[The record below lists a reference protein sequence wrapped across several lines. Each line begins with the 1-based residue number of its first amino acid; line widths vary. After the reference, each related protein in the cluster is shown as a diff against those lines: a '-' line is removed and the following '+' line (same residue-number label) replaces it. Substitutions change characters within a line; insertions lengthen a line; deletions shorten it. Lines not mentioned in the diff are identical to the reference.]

1 MGKFKKIDEFCKE
14 NDREGLIEFLAD
26 HGVQNPH
33 KQADIYIE
41 SYAKKG
47 VVARNKG
54 KKMSEE
60 TKKKMSESAK
70 MRHSL
75 IKEFK

>member
-1 MGKFKKIDEFCKE
+1 MGKFKKIDDFCKE

-41 SYAKKG
+41 SYAKNHNEYLYEHDRINEKEN
-47 VVARNKG
+47 NKWDV
-54 KKMSEE
+54 EE
-60 TKKKMSESAK
+60 Q
-70 MRHSL
+70 
-75 IKEFK
+75 

>member
-1 MGKFKKIDEFCKE
+1 MGKFKKIDDFCKE

-41 SYAKKG
+41 SYAKNHNEYLYEHDQINEKEN
-47 VVARNKG
+47 NKWDV
-54 KKMSEE
+54 EE
-60 TKKKMSESAK
+60 Q
-70 MRHSL
+70 
-75 IKEFK
+75 